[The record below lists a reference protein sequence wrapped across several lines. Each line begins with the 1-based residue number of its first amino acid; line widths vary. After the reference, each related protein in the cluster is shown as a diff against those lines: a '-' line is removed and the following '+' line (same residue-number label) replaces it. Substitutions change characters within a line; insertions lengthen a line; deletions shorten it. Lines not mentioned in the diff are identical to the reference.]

1 MTEMS
6 MEKEYGPPVASPIH
20 PGEILNEDFLIP
32 MNVTPGRLA
41 DAIGVDL
48 RLIESII
55 NAQEPITA
63 ETALLLSR
71 FFGTSAE
78 LWTGLQTQYDLET
91 AESRLAEKLAAVV
104 AYSSMEC

>member
-1 MTEMS
+1 MS
-6 MEKEYGPPVASPIH
+6 MEKEYGPPVAPPIH

-32 MNVTPGRLA
+32 MNVTSGRLA

-55 NAQEPITA
+55 NAQEPISA

-78 LWTGLQTQYDLET
+78 LWTGLQIQYDLET
-91 AESRLAEKLAAVV
+91 AATRLAEKLAAVV
-104 AYSSMEC
+104 VYSSMEC

>member
-1 MTEMS
+1 MS
-6 MEKEYGPPVASPIH
+6 MEKEYGPPVALPIH

-32 MNVTPGRLA
+32 MDIAPNRLA
-41 DAIGVDL
+41 DAIGVDPH
-48 RLIESII
+48 LIQSII
-55 NAQEPITA
+55 NTQEPVTA

-91 AESRLAEKLAAVV
+91 AATRLAEKLAAVV
-104 AYSSMEC
+104 AYSPIEC

>member
-1 MTEMS
+1 MS
-6 MEKEYGPPVASPIH
+6 MEKEYGPPVAPPIH

-32 MNVTPGRLA
+32 MNVTPNRLA
-41 DAIGVDL
+41 DAIGIDL
-48 RLIESII
+48 RLIEAII
-55 NAQEPITA
+55 NTQEPVTA

-91 AESRLAEKLAAVV
+91 AATRLAEKLAAVV

>member
-6 MEKEYGPPVASPIH
+6 MEEEYGPKVMAPIH

-32 MNVTPGRLA
+32 MNVTPGYLA
-41 DAIGVDL
+41 AAIGVAPH
-48 RLIESII
+48 LIRSIVA
-55 NAQEPITA
+55 AQEPISA

-78 LWTGLQTQYDLET
+78 LWARLQLQYDLEM
-91 AESRLAEKLAAVV
+91 AEDRLGEKLAAVV
-104 AYSSMEC
+104 AYSPE